1 MDTTT
6 APLIAQSAAGRPA
19 KASRTLRRLT
29 STAVAV
35 AVGAG
40 TALGAAVPASAAT
53 TAPAAH
59 GTRAAAA
66 AAPTT
71 AQLEA
76 QFLTLLN
83 RHRTDAKLKPV
94 TVSSDLVSIARSW
107 SSTMAG
113 SSNLAHDPDL
123 ANLVTNWQVVGENV
137 GDGTDVRTLDDAF
150 WASPGHRENELYPTF
165 TDVGIGVVV
174 KAGTVWVTF
183 DFRQE
188 LHPSAPAA
196 APADPGAA
204 AKAAAAKAAKK
215 AAAGRAAKAKAA
227 KLLAAKKAAAAKR
240 AAARKAAAKHAGR
253 RRHGHL
259 SVSTD
264 PAATARAAAVAQQV

>member
-59 GTRAAAA
+59 GIRPTAAA

-71 AQLEA
+71 AQLEG
-76 QFLTLLN
+76 QFLALLN
-83 RHRTDAKLKPV
+83 RHRTDAKLEPV
-94 TVSSDLVSIARSW
+94 TVSSDLVTIARSW

-113 SSNLAHDPDL
+113 SGNLAHDPDL

-188 LHPSAPAA
+188 LNPSAPAA

-215 AAAGRAAKAKAA
+215 VAAARAAKAKAA

-240 AAARKAAAKHAGR
+240 AAAKKAAAKHAGR

-259 SVSTD
+259 G
-264 PAATARAAAVAQQV
+264 

>member
-6 APLIAQSAAGRPA
+6 ATLIARTTAGRPA
-19 KASRTLRRLT
+19 TVSRTLRRLT
-29 STAVAV
+29 NTALVV

-53 TAPAAH
+53 TVPAAH
-59 GTRAAAA
+59 GNRAAATVAASA
-66 AAPTT
+66 AAVPTT

-83 RHRTDAKLKPV
+83 RHRTDARLSPV
-94 TVSSDLVSIARSW
+94 TVSPDLVRVARSW
-107 SSTMAG
+107 SSSMAG
-113 SSNLAHDPDL
+113 SGDLAHDPDL
-123 ANLVTNWQVVGENV
+123 ASLVTNWQVVGENV

-150 WASPGHRENELYPTF
+150 WNSPGHRENELYPTF

-174 KAGTVWVTF
+174 KAGTVWVTL

-188 LHPSAPAA
+188 LNPSAPAA
-196 APADPGAA
+196 APSDPGAA
-204 AKAAAAKAAKK
+204 AKTAAAKAAKK
-215 AAAGRAAKAKAA
+215 AAAAKAAKAKAA
-227 KLLAAKKAAAAKR
+227 KLLAAKMAAAAKKAAAAKR
-240 AAARKAAAKHAGR
+240 AAAKKAAAKHAGR

-259 SVSTD
+259 
-264 PAATARAAAVAQQV
+264 A

>member
-6 APLIAQSAAGRPA
+6 ATLIARTATGRPA
-19 KASRTLRRLT
+19 TVSRTLRRLT
-29 STAVAV
+29 NTALVV

-53 TAPAAH
+53 TVPAAH
-59 GTRAAAA
+59 GNRSAATVAASAAAV
-66 AAPTT
+66 PTT

-83 RHRTDAKLKPV
+83 RHRTDARLSPV
-94 TVSSDLVSIARSW
+94 TVSPDLVRVARSW
-107 SSTMAG
+107 SSSMAG
-113 SSNLAHDPDL
+113 SGDLAHDPDL
-123 ANLVTNWQVVGENV
+123 ASLVTNWQVVGENV

-150 WASPGHRENELYPTF
+150 WNSPGHRENELYPTF

-174 KAGTVWVTF
+174 KAGTVWVTL

-188 LHPSAPAA
+188 LNPSAPAA
-196 APADPGAA
+196 APSDPG
-204 AKAAAAKAAKK
+204 AAAKAAKK
-215 AAAGRAAKAKAA
+215 AAAAKAATAAKAKAA
-227 KLLAAKKAAAAKR
+227 KLLAAKRAAAAKKAAAAKR
-240 AAARKAAAKHAGR
+240 AAAKKAAAKHAGR

-259 SVSTD
+259 
-264 PAATARAAAVAQQV
+264 A